1 MTKKESMYPLL
12 FAVFGFMMIIATGVD
27 LLIGSENI
35 PMAISIIG
43 LIMILIAMFLRKR
56 STSKKQKNHSNN
68 FIFI

>member
-56 STSKKQKNHSNN
+56 STSKK
-68 FIFI
+68 